1 MKQFTIDVLRLT
13 TLSLTLLSFSCN
25 NDDDMGMDMP
35 TPMIENVEIG
45 LGNNGIGIIGRDF
58 HLDMDITAGALIH
71 TVQVQLQQRTGET
84 YPREWSFEIIW
95 DEYKG
100 MKNTNVHK
108 HFDIPED
115 AVQGMYDFKI
125 TVLDENGTILEE
137 IAKLELI
144 DPADLPV
151 DPQLYMLM
159 VEKVDSGYHHI
170 MGREDFIPDDPVF
183 YNGEKI
189 NAYIEINNI
198 KDDGIMYIL
207 LIKKSLGHLPETLE
221 DIDFSK
227 VIVCDV
233 HQHVGIVGTTSFSNF
248 YFPDSEETP
257 ERRELMIGA
266 TQDNDLPTP
275 NAITAEKEWGSGTY
289 YYVVIYK
296 NTTHNIDLH
305 YYFEFEVEM

>member
-1 MKQFTIDVLRLT
+1 MKQFTIDILRLT
-13 TLSLTLLSFSCN
+13 TLFLTLLFTSCN
-25 NDDDMGMDMP
+25 NDDDKGMDLP

-45 LGNNGIGIIGRDF
+45 LGNNGIGTIGRDF
-58 HLDMDITAGALIH
+58 HLDMDITAGNLVH
-71 TVQVQLQQRTGET
+71 SVQVQILQQSDRD

-115 AVQGMYDFKI
+115 AVQGIYDFKI
-125 TVLDENGTILEE
+125 TILDENGTNLEE
-137 IAKLELI
+137 IAKVELI

-159 VEKVDSGYHHI
+159 VEKVDNGYFHI
-170 MGREDFIPDDPVF
+170 MGREDFIPDDPYF
-183 YNGEKI
+183 HNGEKI
-189 NAYIEINNI
+189 NSYIEINNI

-207 LIKKSLGHLPETLE
+207 LIKKSLGHRPETVE

-233 HQHVGIVGTTSFSNF
+233 HQHIAIVATTSFSNF

-257 ERRELMIGA
+257 IRRELMIGA
-266 TQDNDLPTP
+266 TQDNHLPTP
-275 NAITAEKEWGSGTY
+275 NAIIAEKEWESGTY

-296 NTTHNIDLH
+296 NTTHNIDLQ